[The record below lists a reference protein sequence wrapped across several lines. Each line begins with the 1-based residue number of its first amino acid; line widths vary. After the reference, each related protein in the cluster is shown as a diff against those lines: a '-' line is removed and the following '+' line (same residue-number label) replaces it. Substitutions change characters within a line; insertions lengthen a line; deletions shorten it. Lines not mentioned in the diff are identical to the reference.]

1 MERLGRGLGIA
12 NLAILGVL
20 RFFAMWEGDSF
31 LVLAVTANQQV
42 CQSSAAWS
50 SAEATRKAEFGR
62 GHRETRD
69 LAGRAVGI

>member
-1 MERLGRGLGIA
+1 MEVLGRGLGIA

-31 LVLAVTANQQV
+31 LVLAVVANEQV
-42 CQSSAAWS
+42 GQSSAAWRA
-50 SAEATRKAEFGR
+50 AEATREAGFGR